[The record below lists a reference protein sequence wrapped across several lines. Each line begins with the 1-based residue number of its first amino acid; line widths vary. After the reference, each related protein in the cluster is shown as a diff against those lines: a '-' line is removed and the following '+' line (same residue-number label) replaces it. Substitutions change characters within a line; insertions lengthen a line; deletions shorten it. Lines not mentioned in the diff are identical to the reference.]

1 MKPSEN
7 TSDEETGSAPEWS
20 TTSTS
25 FSELFGEHQQTL
37 VTVGIFAAVVLAF
50 LGICL
55 PLFIL

>member
-1 MKPSEN
+1 MKHSEHPSADDN
-7 TSDEETGSAPEWS
+7 GGTPDWS

-37 VTVGIFAAVVLAF
+37 VTVGIFAAVGLAF

-55 PLFIL
+55 PLFLL